1 MIAVDTN
8 LLVYAHRRDLPAHA
22 SADAVVR
29 RLAEDSR
36 AWAIP
41 WPCVHEFYSVVTN
54 PKIFKND
61 KATRPALALTQL
73 EAWLASPTL
82 QLLAETHNYFAI
94 LKGLLHGEGV
104 RGAMVH
110 DARVFA
116 LCEAHGVRELW
127 TADRDFSTFAGRVR
141 LHNPLDPA

>member
-1 MIAVDTN
+1 VDTN
-8 LLVYAHRRDLPAHA
+8 LLVYAHRRDLPAHS
-22 SADAVVR
+22 SADVIVR
-29 RLAEDSR
+29 RLAEGSR

-54 PKIFKND
+54 PKIFKNE
-61 KATRPALALTQL
+61 KATRPELALTQI
-73 EAWLASPTL
+73 EAWLDSPTL
-82 QLLAETHNYFAI
+82 RLLAETANHFAL
-94 LKGLLHGEGV
+94 LKGLLRGESV
-104 RGAMVH
+104 RGGMVH

-141 LHNPLDPA
+141 LHNPLGHA